1 MLRFFPSLNQYA
13 HLYLIESFAANT
25 NVEVNDD
32 AHHIIFDIGYCL
44 VFFYFFF
51 LVYLLIQE

>member
-44 VFFYFFF
+44 VFFYFPL
-51 LVYLLIQE
+51 LV